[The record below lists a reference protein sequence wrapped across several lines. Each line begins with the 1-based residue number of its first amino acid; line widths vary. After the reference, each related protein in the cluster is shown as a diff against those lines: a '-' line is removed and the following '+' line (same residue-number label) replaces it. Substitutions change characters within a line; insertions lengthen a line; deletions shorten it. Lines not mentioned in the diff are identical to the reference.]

1 MEEPNPM
8 PYRHHP
14 APVRRKTTPAEWII
28 VAAIIGIL
36 FSAAVPVITQ
46 AARRARAAGF
56 GQASQE
62 VGAPAREGQYN
73 TIEMPDTARP
83 VSRPTRPSRPR
94 TPGFGFGAIFNLII
108 FGAILSRV
116 IKAVLRRKS
125 KQSPAPSHHDEDPDA

>member
-1 MEEPNPM
+1 M
-8 PYRHHP
+8 PHRRRP
-14 APVRRKTTPAEWII
+14 APVPKQAKAVEWII

-36 FSAAVPVITQ
+36 FSVVVPTITQ

-62 VGAPAREGQYN
+62 VGGPAREGQYN

-83 VSRPTRPSRPR
+83 VSPPTRPSRPR

-116 IKAVLRRKS
+116 IKAVLRRKAT
-125 KQSPAPSHHDEDPDA
+125 QSPAPPHPHDDEDPDA